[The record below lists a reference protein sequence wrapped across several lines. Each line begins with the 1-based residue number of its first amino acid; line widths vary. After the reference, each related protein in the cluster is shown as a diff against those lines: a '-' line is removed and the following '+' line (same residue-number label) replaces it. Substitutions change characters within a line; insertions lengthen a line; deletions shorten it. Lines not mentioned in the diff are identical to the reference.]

1 MASSPPPT
9 ETKRQTCSGRTR
21 DSKRASTPASGA
33 RRRFEKASSVAN
45 DPFVSDA
52 ETSRRPPSFTIDKV
66 KGATKRL
73 LVSSSGSPS
82 AKRRRRNPLEVS
94 VGGDDAFKD
103 FIAAFT
109 AMLRFSTSVRMIEIS
124 QVHGLCPE
132 WIQVSRLKDF
142 INLRRLRVE
151 FCAPWD
157 LELFEVNS
165 QYQQS
170 LLDLVTGHDT
180 HFDIDFYAY
189 DSRSSG
195 EWNVVGPCVSRSTF
209 ERVYKFVRDRHPQ
222 LLLQGSLVNQM
233 LTE

>member
-73 LVSSSGSPS
+73 LKFRWEGCDFDDS
-82 AKRRRRNPLEVS
+82 
-94 VGGDDAFKD
+94 DDAFKD